1 MCNYFFTEICHCLE
15 TTQTATLDSVSEV
28 EPCPTPAPTASTA
41 PAYSCSNS
49 PATEAATAES
59 EEDKKE
65 NSAFNLTEAK
75 EEEIVVVAERTVE
88 HEKMQDGM
96 DKEPG
101 TPAAE
106 LSMIDLIRFSAL
118 LEYM

>member
-1 MCNYFFTEICHCLE
+1 MCNYFYPEICHCLE

-28 EPCPTPAPTASTA
+28 EPCPTPALTASTA

-49 PATEAATAES
+49 PATDAATAES
-59 EEDKKE
+59 EENKKE
-65 NSAFNLTEAK
+65 NSALNHNETK
-75 EEEIVVVAERTVE
+75 EEEIVVIAERTVE
-88 HEKMQDGM
+88 HEKMQDEM
-96 DKEPG
+96 DKEMG